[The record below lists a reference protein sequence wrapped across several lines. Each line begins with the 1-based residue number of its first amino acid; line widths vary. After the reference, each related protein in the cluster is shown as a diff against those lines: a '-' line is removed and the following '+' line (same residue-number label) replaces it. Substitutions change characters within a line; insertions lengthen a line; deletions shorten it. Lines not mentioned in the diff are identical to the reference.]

1 MAGILTV
8 QTLQGPT
15 TGANAN
21 QVLVPS
27 NNTLVGGANSIIQ
40 VGYDETTDNGV
51 NYSVSN
57 ATLYNT
63 LRVTLTRKQAN
74 SYFLIQLSTVIYRA
88 TTSGEARAG
97 VRFSVNGGSTTDYWK
112 YIADGT
118 AWNRSALQHK
128 ITTTGSIG
136 DTCVFESMLQNT
148 VATDNR
154 FRTPDLSVWE
164 IAQ

>member
-1 MAGILTV
+1 MAG
-8 QTLQGPT
+8 TLQVENLIGPT
-15 TGANAN
+15 TGANTN
-21 QVLVPS
+21 LVRMGS
-27 NNTLVGGANSIIQ
+27 GQTFIGGPGSIIQ
-40 VGYDETTDNGV
+40 VGYDEKTDNGI

-63 LRVTLTRKQAN
+63 LRVTLTRKQAD
-74 SYFLIQLSTVIYRA
+74 SYFLFQLSTIIYRA
-88 TTSGEARAG
+88 STSGEARAG
-97 VRFSVNGGSTTDYWK
+97 VRFSVNGGSTTNYWK

-118 AWNRSALQHK
+118 AWNRSAMQHK

-164 IAQ
+164 IAV

>member
-1 MAGILTV
+1 MASELTV
-8 QTLQGPT
+8 QTLRGPT
-15 TGANAN
+15 SGANAN

-40 VGYDETTDNGV
+40 VGYDEITDNGI
-51 NYSVSN
+51 NYSVSS
-57 ATLYNT
+57 AILYNT

-74 SYFLIQLSTVIYRA
+74 SYFLFQLSTVIYRPS
-88 TTSGEARAG
+88 TSGEARAG
-97 VRFSVNGGSTTDYWK
+97 VRFSVNGGSTTVYTK
-112 YIADGT
+112 YIGDNAT
-118 AWNRSALQHK
+118 WSRSALQYK

-136 DTCVFESMLQNT
+136 DTCVFESALQNT
-148 VATDNR
+148 VATGNQ

>member
-1 MAGILTV
+1 MASELTV
-8 QTLQGPT
+8 QTLRGPT
-15 TGANAN
+15 SGANAN

-40 VGYDETTDNGV
+40 VGYDEITDNGI
-51 NYSVSN
+51 NYSVSS
-57 ATLYNT
+57 AILYNT

-74 SYFLIQLSTVIYRA
+74 SYFLFQLSTVIYRPS
-88 TTSGEARAG
+88 TSGEARAG
-97 VRFSVNGGSTTDYWK
+97 VRFSVNGGSTTVYTK
-112 YIADGT
+112 YIGDNAT
-118 AWNRSALQHK
+118 WSRSALQYK

-136 DTCVFESMLQNT
+136 DTCVFESALQNT

>member
-1 MAGILTV
+1 MASELTV
-8 QTLQGPT
+8 QTLRGPT
-15 TGANAN
+15 SGANAN

-40 VGYDETTDNGV
+40 VGYDEKTDNGV
-51 NYSVSN
+51 NYTVSS

-74 SYFLIQLSTVIYRA
+74 SYFLVQLSTVIYRPS
-88 TTSGEARAG
+88 TSGEARAG
-97 VRFSVNGGSTTDYWK
+97 VRFSVNGGSTTNYTK
-112 YIADGT
+112 YIGDNAT
-118 AWNRSALQHK
+118 WTRSALQYK

-148 VATDNR
+148 VATGNQ